1 MTDIPGWW
9 WIAFTLLAAGAQ
21 TLRNVMQKSLIKSVG
36 TIGATHVRF
45 LFGLPFG
52 LLFLAIVLMVLG
64 RSIPALSLNFF
75 GWVVLGGVAQIAATA
90 LMLAAMNLRS
100 FVVATAYAKT
110 EPVQLALFGLIF
122 LGDRLSLGT
131 STAIVVATVGVLMMS
146 WPKSTLLAD
155 PAVSADNRRSVLFGL
170 ASGGLFAISVVGF
183 RGAIR
188 ALDSDSFVLAATTTL
203 AIGQM
208 IQTGLLSSYL
218 LLRSP
223 STLVEIF
230 RVWRSSLTAGF
241 MGAFG
246 SQFWFLAFAIE
257 NAARV
262 RTLALVEILFA
273 QAISRQLFA
282 QGTTWREGLGIA
294 LVVIGVAILL
304 NV

>member
-1 MTDIPGWW
+1 MNDIPGWW

-21 TLRNVMQKSLIKSVG
+21 TARNVMQKGLIKSVG

-45 LFGLPFG
+45 LFGMPFG
-52 LLFLAIVLMVLG
+52 LLFLAIVLMVMG
-64 RSIPALSLNFF
+64 RSIPALSANFF
-75 GWVVLGGVAQIAATA
+75 AWVVLGGLAQIAATA

-110 EPVQLALFGLIF
+110 EPVQLALFGLVF

-131 STAIVVATVGVLMMS
+131 SIAIVVATAGVLMMS
-146 WPKSTLLAD
+146 WPRPSVLAE
-155 PAVSADNRRSVLFGL
+155 PAVHADNRRSVMFGL

-188 ALDSDSFVLAATTTL
+188 ALEADSFVLAATTTL
-203 AIGQM
+203 AIGQS
-208 IQTGLLSSYL
+208 IQTVLLSSYL
-218 LLRSP
+218 LIRSP
-223 STLVEIF
+223 STLTEIF
-230 RVWRSSLTAGF
+230 RVWRASLTAGF

-246 SQFWFLAFAIE
+246 SQCWFLAFAIE

-282 QGTTWREGLGIA
+282 QGTTWREALGIA